1 MPIMGWVLWDVW
13 DLFLTYSW
21 FGHQS
26 VMSCGSLMAPVPS
39 IGSEAE
45 AEAVSDFGAGVLMR
59 QVKALVLCRQVQSTM
74 DW

>member
-1 MPIMGWVLWDVW
+1 MGWVLWDVQ

-26 VMSCGSLMAPVPS
+26 VMSCGSLMPPVPS
-39 IGSEAE
+39 IRSEAK
-45 AEAVSDFGAGVLMR
+45 AVSDFGAGVLMR
-59 QVKALVLCRQVQSTM
+59 QVRAIVLCRQVRCTL